1 MCRPSAITE
10 NSRRTREKP
19 LVPQGKVNSKE
30 KNSNMVVRFTG
41 YSLQLLQGLSQNF
54 LKWGPCAII
63 YTLLN
68 SFLSILIA

>member
-1 MCRPSAITE
+1 
-10 NSRRTREKP
+10 
-19 LVPQGKVNSKE
+19 
-30 KNSNMVVRFTG
+30 MVVRFTG

-54 LKWGPCAII
+54 LKWGTCAII